1 MERQNQN
8 QNKNHGRTT
17 AKHKRKRNKRNSAA
31 SISSSLPLHDNS
43 HTIFALIVAALRAPS
58 DSPPPKKKKN
68 KNGSHHQLILQL
80 LNQLHLSLLSQ
91 IPNPNSFFPPN
102 PNLIIVSP
110 QLTLPVPILSL
121 LPILLTSRCS
131 EIVCKCAEFVGAAS
145 LFSLEMNEQITNDDE
160 IVRGLNFA
168 LTSSKRRKS
177 VIAACNAA
185 LDMSTTSTGRRRLLE
200 CSTLNFLIFRFL
212 QVSKSS
218 NALTILLSKEKGSE
232 ATLRIGFDED
242 DLPVLLLD
250 AAITIINTCKIE
262 QLEKIRKK
270 LLLTLLAYLKRL
282 WEKVRSQMLLG
293 TNTIPEYTQVKHFSL
308 TNIRTSNL
316 AESIFRLSIIADQV
330 TTPFHADVIKR
341 SIFRCDG
348 SSFEHFILN
357 HWEVSPFLIRTP
369 SKDLNW
375 QNDIFSSFRKSL
387 DFNDAVPSF
396 LYRILKDLI
405 SCQPITSD
413 ELDILSFLKDVRSN
427 LGCPMIYQ
435 QDIRVLKTQNLR
447 REVHFFQDRLGS
459 CCFQDPQFIYIDDIL
474 RCKEA
479 YEEGYTV
486 ALRGMEFRFGSIAA
500 IADGLA
506 YLFGQPSAGVNM
518 YLTPPNSQGLPRH
531 RDDHCVLICQLYGVK
546 KWTIF
551 PQSSLQLPRLYEPVG
566 SLCETER
573 LTADGSNHFLLREG
587 DILYIPRGF
596 FHEACTVVDN
606 DGPSKTAGFSLHLT
620 LAIEVES
627 PFEWE
632 GFAHVALHNWY
643 QNQKQSN
650 YTPCDL
656 LGGSL
661 NTISVN
667 LMHVAIKLIGDAD
680 PTFRKACLIGAISIL
695 SDDEGWL
702 DPNQR
707 TNFSNMIKSIN
718 ANSRF
723 SDALRSVTLS
733 LGENEDPW
741 QQIRWMHHL
750 DEETDVEVQKTRI
763 PSVEDSEHLIFIC
776 AQHKEEAEA
785 AFMQV
790 KSRFCSEVVFED
802 VEKRYN
808 ELLEKYRKEDG
819 MLSSFMARLPRR
831 KTRGQ
836 EELLHLEA
844 QNIAVAMRHQNTT
857 GEDFIVCC

>member
-200 CSTLNFLIFRFL
+200 CSTLNFL
-212 QVSKSS
+212 
-218 NALTILLSKEKGSE
+218 
-232 ATLRIGFDED
+232 
-242 DLPVLLLD
+242 
-250 AAITIINTCKIE
+250 
-262 QLEKIRKK
+262 
-270 LLLTLLAYLKRL
+270 
-282 WEKVRSQMLLG
+282 M
-293 TNTIPEYTQVKHFSL
+293 
-308 TNIRTSNL
+308 
-316 AESIFRLSIIADQV
+316 
-330 TTPFHADVIKR
+330 
-341 SIFRCDG
+341 
-348 SSFEHFILN
+348 
-357 HWEVSPFLIRTP
+357 
-369 SKDLNW
+369 
-375 QNDIFSSFRKSL
+375 
-387 DFNDAVPSF
+387 
-396 LYRILKDLI
+396 
-405 SCQPITSD
+405 
-413 ELDILSFLKDVRSN
+413 
-427 LGCPMIYQ
+427 
-435 QDIRVLKTQNLR
+435 
-447 REVHFFQDRLGS
+447 
-459 CCFQDPQFIYIDDIL
+459 
-474 RCKEA
+474 
-479 YEEGYTV
+479 
-486 ALRGMEFRFGSIAA
+486 
-500 IADGLA
+500 
-506 YLFGQPSAGVNM
+506 
-518 YLTPPNSQGLPRH
+518 
-531 RDDHCVLICQLYGVK
+531 
-546 KWTIF
+546 
-551 PQSSLQLPRLYEPVG
+551 
-566 SLCETER
+566 
-573 LTADGSNHFLLREG
+573 
-587 DILYIPRGF
+587 
-596 FHEACTVVDN
+596 
-606 DGPSKTAGFSLHLT
+606 
-620 LAIEVES
+620 
-627 PFEWE
+627 WE

-808 ELLEKYRKEDG
+808 ELLEKYRKVRKQYMSG
-819 MLSSFMARLPRR
+819 MLS
-831 KTRGQ
+831 
-836 EELLHLEA
+836 LHC
-844 QNIAVAMRHQNTT
+844 N
-857 GEDFIVCC
+857 